1 VGFSIIKIKHQNTRL
16 GFCQAKLTAIIQFI
30 SVFKSIEEKMKSLNL
45 RIYLILKYKLTYI
58 KASMCA

>member
-16 GFCQAKLTAIIQFI
+16 GFCQAKLTTIIQFI

-45 RIYLILKYKLTYI
+45 RIYLNFEV
-58 KASMCA
+58 